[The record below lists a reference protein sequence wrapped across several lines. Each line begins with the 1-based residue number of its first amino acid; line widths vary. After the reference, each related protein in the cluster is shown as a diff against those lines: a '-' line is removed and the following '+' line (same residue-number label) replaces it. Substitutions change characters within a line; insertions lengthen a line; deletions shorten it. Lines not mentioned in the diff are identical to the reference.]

1 MKKSIRFISVFIALT
16 LIALSLP
23 VSFACPPPF
32 DELDAEIQNRQRMSD
47 RICPSEIKTDKYT
60 FKYSTADGEKT
71 RIECDDGGTLDLN
84 WICRIDNKTG
94 ESTAIIKD
102 ALFGLAAD
110 DNYVYYASW
119 ELSDG
124 DIKGVNYI
132 RTDYNG
138 DNKQILYTDSYTPYG
153 SGVGNP
159 PNFFVNGSCTLCI

>member
-1 MKKSIRFISVFIALT
+1 M
-16 LIALSLP
+16 
-23 VSFACPPPF
+23 
-32 DELDAEIQNRQRMSD
+32 D

-60 FKYSTADGEKT
+60 FKYSTAGGEKT
-71 RIECDDGGTLDLN
+71 RIEFDDGGTLDLN

-119 ELSDG
+119 KLSDG
-124 DIKGVNYI
+124 NIKGVNYI

-138 DNKQILYTDSYTPYG
+138 DTQTNLIYRFVHTLRFR
-153 SGVGNP
+153 SGKSAEL
-159 PNFFVNGSCTLCI
+159 FVNGSCTLCI

>member
-84 WICRIDNKTG
+84 
-94 ESTAIIKD
+94 
-102 ALFGLAAD
+102 
-110 DNYVYYASW
+110 
-119 ELSDG
+119 
-124 DIKGVNYI
+124 
-132 RTDYNG
+132 
-138 DNKQILYTDSYTPYG
+138 
-153 SGVGNP
+153 
-159 PNFFVNGSCTLCI
+159 